1 MQPSTH
7 IASTTFEAEDTTRAH
22 CRRAVTEQIA
32 AIDSVGTVTNGL
44 AAGTV
49 TVIASRPLDRAD
61 IAAAVDKAG
70 HALVP

>member
-1 MQPSTH
+1 MQSSTY

-22 CRRAVTEQIA
+22 CRRTVTEQIA
-32 AIDSVGTVTNGL
+32 AIDSVGSVTIGL

-49 TVIASRPLDRAD
+49 TVIATRPLDRAD
-61 IAAAVDKAG
+61 IAAVDEAG